1 MNTRHSPP
9 RAGLLTKRAL
19 VIVSHAVERAALAGL
34 RGEPSVVIAMFQ
46 RLPYFER
53 EREVYARIAE
63 LATTTVVGLVDG
75 DRSDL
80 PHGVV
85 PVVLREDEALARE
98 WSVVVLTPAFGAT
111 VVAQDLED
119 VGDAGGSIE
128 ASRLFHGRWGFRR
141 DEAYAEVVRLRDTL
155 GDRLAPSTRAAVDEV
170 LRRVTGPAAIQTEL
184 RAEAALRHVTG
195 RLDRQRGDLLRLREQ
210 VDDERGHLRDPLTGL
225 HTPEAMDSWLG
236 TSAPG
241 TLPLGLVFARIEEL
255 ADLEEQHGSRVC
267 VHTEINIADL
277 LREDLRPVDRAVRLS
292 KTEFLLV
299 RPALSDAELSE
310 AGRRL
315 ARRLAVLHDSY
326 PFVEVTPAVST
337 TLTRSRPLPVRALG
351 TQLADPWTTCTGTL
365 RAAPAED
372 RPVDE
377 HLVDHREVDGAP
389 DDDPCPTDHHGIDQ
403 LIGCSTREWETA
415 ITEVL
420 PVASGRRF
428 HHVPVGLLR

>member
-1 MNTRHSPP
+1 
-9 RAGLLTKRAL
+9 
-19 VIVSHAVERAALAGL
+19 VIASHAVERAALAGS

-63 LATTTVVGLVDG
+63 LATTTVVGLVDAG
-75 DRSDL
+75 RPDL

-85 PVVLREDEALARE
+85 PVLLREDEALARE
-98 WSVVVLTPAFGAT
+98 WSVVVLTPTFGAT

-119 VGDAGGSIE
+119 VDDTGGSIE

-141 DEAYAEVVRLRDTL
+141 DEAYAEVVRLRDAL
-155 GDRLAPSTRAAVDEV
+155 GDRLSPATRSAVDDV
-170 LRRVTGPAAIQTEL
+170 LRRVTGPAAVQTES

-195 RLDRQRGDLLRLREQ
+195 RLDRQRDDLLRLREQ
-210 VDDERGHLRDPLTGL
+210 AEDEQQNLRDPLTWL
-225 HTPEAMDSWLG
+225 HTPEAMEAWLG

-241 TLPLGLVFARIEEL
+241 ILPLGLIFARIEEL
-255 ADLEEQHGSRVC
+255 ADLEELHGSRAC
-267 VHTEINIADL
+267 VHTEINIAEL

-292 KTEFLLV
+292 KTEFLVV
-299 RPALSDAELSE
+299 RPALSEAELSE
-310 AGRRL
+310 AGRHL
-315 ARRLAVLHDSY
+315 ARRLAALRDSY

-351 TQLADPWTTCTGTL
+351 TQLDDPWTTCTGTL
-365 RAAPAED
+365 RPTFVPD
-372 RPVDE
+372 DQVDE
-377 HLVDHREVDGAP
+377 HAVDDWEDDARL
-389 DDDPCPTDHHGIDQ
+389 DDDPYPTDLHEIDQ
-403 LIGCSTREWETA
+403 RLVNCSTYEWETA

-420 PVASGRRF
+420 PVANGRRF